1 MQTSKIPPGE
11 YDPAGHASH
20 SVSSPSLL
28 PIRAAALKCP
38 GLHDGRSQNPFGKQA
53 PFSPRHLARNSQK
66 RCFQGGIGKRMLA
79 ASTNRCLPARSNCA
93 VRSGMTFCRFA
104 SNSVDPNKVRL
115 RITASCTENAN
126 KVTSHS
132 HANNERCA
140 AAACAPAEPPGWA
153 LQSRMPRWRG
163 PGASRQTARQQLGM
177 TRAAG
182 ARSQTVR

>member
-28 PIRAAALKCP
+28 PIRTAALKCP
-38 GLHDGRSQNPFGKQA
+38 GLQDGRSQNPFGKQA

-79 ASTNRCLPARSNCA
+79 APTNRCLPARSNCA
-93 VRSGMTFCRFA
+93 VRSGMMFCRFA
-104 SNSVDPNKVRL
+104 SNSVDPNNVRL
-115 RITASCTENAN
+115 RITASCTGN
-126 KVTSHS
+126 KNKKIRLLVTQMH
-132 HANNERCA
+132 NECCA
-140 AAACAPAEPPGWA
+140 AVACAPAEPRGWA

-163 PGASRQTARQQLGM
+163 PGASHQTARQQLGM
-177 TRAAG
+177 ARAA
-182 ARSQTVR
+182 